1 MARDLGGY
9 TTLAD
14 RKEAARVAFIS
25 GGLVFAIGA
34 AASLRLGQFLWM
46 PIALFWAFAVY
57 FAHRRFAMKRA
68 PKGTVDLVDDDELGV
83 MLVLHRKGPGL
94 RIPLDR
100 ATIRGRTRTLATV
113 GPVRLQ
119 IEVKWGEQSIVGNLA
134 IPFRAAEGDIEG
146 VLPADYDLDRTA
158 SRAFDALS
166 YEASASQRNGG

>member
-14 RKEAARVAFIS
+14 RKEAGRIAFLS

-34 AASLRLGQFLWM
+34 AASLRLGQFLW
-46 PIALFWAFAVY
+46 LVVSLVWAFIVY
-57 FAHRRFAMKRA
+57 FTHRRFAMARA
-68 PKGTVDLVDDDELGV
+68 PKGMVDLVDDDEQGV
-83 MLVLHRKGPGL
+83 VLVLKRKGPGL
-94 RIPLDR
+94 RIPLEG
-100 ATIRGRTRTLATV
+100 AVIRGRTRTLATV

-119 IEVKWGEQSIVGNLA
+119 VEVKWGERSIVGNLA
-134 IPFRAAEGDIEG
+134 IPFRAAEGDVEG

-166 YEASASQRNGG
+166 YETKAPSP